1 MRPNI
6 KQGNWQLIRGKK
18 RPHWGILTLDDLDKT
33 NVKHNQLIIQ
43 LQARYKAAKE
53 PGKDK
58 PNQQQKSEDFS
69 I

>member
-6 KQGNWQLIRGKK
+6 KQGNWQQIRGKK
-18 RPHWGILTLDDLDKT
+18 RPHWSILTLDDLDKT
-33 NVKHNQLIIQ
+33 NGKHNQLIIQ

-53 PGKDK
+53 PGKD
-58 PNQQQKSEDFS
+58 NSNQQKSEVFS